1 MFKKANGVIFT
12 VTVLFFIAS
21 EVINTFY
28 MRFLAEYDNQKN
40 GSYSYFADFKTYW
53 LVLGIMQI
61 VYFVL
66 LVIKY
71 TLLSIVVLGS
81 NEKLHENMI
90 HGLVR
95 CPSSYFDTTPTGRL
109 INKFSNDLGILDNTL
124 SFVFV
129 DMVEGPIISIIM
141 LANIFQINLF
151 FIPPGIITLVF
162 LVYFF
167 IFCKPTIVESK
178 QLDLRTR
185 SPVFNIFG

>member
-1 MFKKANGVIFT
+1 MF
-12 VTVLFFIAS
+12 FFIAS
-21 EVINTFY
+21 EILNTFY

-40 GSYSYFADFKTYW
+40 GSYSYFPDFKIYW

-66 LVIKY
+66 LAIKY
-71 TLLSIVVLGS
+71 ALLSVVVLGS

-124 SFVFV
+124 AFVFT
-129 DMVEGPIISIIM
+129 DMIEGPIVSIIM

-151 FIPPGIITLVF
+151 FIPPGVITLIF

-167 IFCKPTIVESK
+167 TFCKPTIVESK
-178 QLDLRTR
+178 QLDLRTKT
-185 SPVFNIFG
+185 PVFNIFG